1 MGKAKEKL
9 ADGGEGSSEEV
20 TKKLKKRMKT
30 LLKESENLRC
40 SECRSKKH
48 KPKWMALLEAPIDAT
63 QNHLG
68 VFCCDACH
76 LFFVA
81 LGEDLCKVKSLKN
94 PEDCTL
100 PLFFLLFLN
109 VYRAEYAF
117 YLASWGVSF
126 VNSPSDMLLNVPP
139 QGPKRMCKHWKR
151 VAIKP

>member
-9 ADGGEGSSEEV
+9 TDGGECGSEEA
-20 TKKLKKRMKT
+20 TKKLKKRVKT

-63 QNHLG
+63 QNQLG

-81 LGEDLCKVKSLKN
+81 LGEDLCKLKSLKN

-100 PLFFLLFLN
+100 FLL
-109 VYRAEYAF
+109 
-117 YLASWGVSF
+117 
-126 VNSPSDMLLNVPP
+126 LLLSSSVPNMR
-139 QGPKRMCKHWKR
+139 GF
-151 VAIKP
+151 